1 MSAVKRS
8 PATMVRAL
16 ANRLKQSFLTP
27 QVLMGWLFV
36 VVFSYLII
44 VPLIHIL
51 ISSFQVQDG
60 DVRRIGAE
68 VGEWTIFYWTRSLT
82 GRLGQRFFWEPLRNT
97 LFVSF
102 AYTALSMVIGVV
114 MAWLLVKTNVYFR
127 KFIGFVAIIPYILPS
142 WTLAL
147 AWITF
152 FGNDRVGIGA
162 AGVLQNLVGL
172 TPPDW
177 LAYGP
182 LPIIVVLAVN
192 YSAYTF
198 LLASAA
204 FATIDNRLEEA
215 ALLHGT
221 PQFQVIRLITLP
233 IILPALGSAFI
244 LTFAK
249 GLGTFGV
256 PAFLGI
262 PVRYTVLATSLYQST
277 SMGRFGD
284 AFALTIILILLA
296 AITIGINNKLL
307 GRRKQYTTMTG
318 KGSSFRR
325 IDLGRYR
332 LPISVGLTSF
342 VAITAFVP
350 IVLLVWQSFQLR
362 LGGYSLSNLTTA
374 YWNGEVYGIQGILVS
389 PRVRAAA
396 WNTISVGFSVAAFTA
411 AIGVLIGYVVSKRRG
426 TLLASAVEQ
435 ISFIPYVVPG
445 IAFAAIYLTMFAQ
458 PRGLIPALYGTVW
471 IVMLA
476 FTVNRLPFS
485 SRSGIS
491 AMMQLGTSL
500 EEAAE
505 LHGAKFG
512 TRMARILFPLTKR
525 GFLTGF
531 ILSFVSIVKD
541 LSLVILLV
549 TPQTMLLTPLTFG
562 YVDLGQRQ
570 FADAIGVVIV
580 IIVLGSTFLAQ
591 WLTKTN
597 PLSGFG
603 GDAG

>member
-1 MSAVKRS
+1 MS
-8 PATMVRAL
+8 PVREL
-16 ANRLKQSFLTP
+16 SHDRLSSFGNRLKQLVYTP
-27 QVLMGWLFV
+27 EVVLGWLFLIL
-36 VVFSYLII
+36 FAYLIV
-44 VPLIHIL
+44 VPLVYIAV
-51 ISSFQVQDG
+51 SSFQVQDG
-60 DVRRIGAE
+60 DARRIGE
-68 VGEWTIFYWTRSLT
+68 VAGSWTGFYWSQALT

-102 AYTALSMVIGVV
+102 TYTALSMTIGVT
-114 MAWLLVKTNVYFR
+114 MAWLLVKTNVRLR
-127 KFIGFVAIIPYILPS
+127 KFIGSIAIIPYILPS

-162 AGVLQNLVGL
+162 PGVLQNILRIA
-172 TPPDW
+172 PPDW

-182 LPIIVVLAVN
+182 FPIIIVLAVN
-192 YSAYTF
+192 YSAYSF

-204 FATIDNRLEEA
+204 FATIDSRMEEA
-215 ALLHGT
+215 ALLHGSS
-221 PQFQVIRLITLP
+221 QWLVLRSVTLP
-233 IILPALGSAFI
+233 VILPALGSAFI

-262 PVRYTVLATSLYQST
+262 PVRYFVLATSLFQST
-277 SMGRFGD
+277 AMGRFGD
-284 AFALTIILILLA
+284 AFALTIVLVALA
-296 AITIGINNKLL
+296 AITIGLNNRVL
-307 GRRKQYTTMTG
+307 GKRRQFTTMSG
-318 KGSSFRR
+318 KGSSFSR
-325 IDLGRYR
+325 IELGKFRG
-332 LPISVGLTSF
+332 PVSF
-342 VAITAFVP
+342 ALIAFTVITAFVP

-362 LGGYSLSNLTTA
+362 LGDYSLSNLTTA
-374 YWNGEVYGIQGILVS
+374 YWVGEVYGIQGILVS
-389 PRVRAAA
+389 SRVQAAA
-396 WNTISVGFSVAAFTA
+396 WNTLRIGLSVAVVTA
-411 AIGVLIGYVVSKRRG
+411 AIGVVIGYVVVKRRG
-426 TLLASAVEQ
+426 TVVSRLLEQ
-435 ISFIPYVVPG
+435 VTFIPYVVPG

-458 PRGLIPALYGTVW
+458 PVGPIPALYGTVW
-471 IVMLA
+471 LIALA
-476 FTVNRLPFS
+476 FMINRLPFS
-485 SRSGIS
+485 TRSGIA
-491 AMMQLGTSL
+491 AMVQIGRSL

-505 LHGAKFG
+505 LHGAGFT
-512 TRMARILFPLTKR
+512 TRLSRILFPLSKR

-570 FADAIGVVIV
+570 FADAIGVIIV
-580 IIVLGSTFLAQ
+580 VIVLGCTFSVQ

-603 GDAG
+603 GNGQ